1 MGKTGGGRGTN
12 QYAVKGVSQASRQSV
27 AGLDDR
33 AAEDVVRESWSCD
46 RGEWVHLAL
55 VRRAD
60 GHLVEVRAEDAE
72 AAPPPARLR
81 RLSRPV
87 TWARAR

>member
-1 MGKTGGGRGTN
+1 MR
-12 QYAVKGVSQASRQSV
+12 GVSQASRQSV
-27 AGLDDR
+27 AVLDDL
-33 AAEDVVRESWSCD
+33 ATEEEVVRESWSCD
-46 RGEWVHLAL
+46 HGEWVHLTV

-72 AAPPPARLR
+72 ATPPPARLR

>member
-1 MGKTGGGRGTN
+1 MGKTGGRRGTN

-27 AGLDDR
+27 AVLDDLATEVIQER
-33 AAEDVVRESWSCD
+33 WGCD
-46 RGEWVHLAL
+46 RGEWVRFSV

-60 GHLVEVRAEDAE
+60 GHLVEVEAEDA
-72 AAPPPARLR
+72 ALPPVRLR

-87 TWARAR
+87 SRGWR